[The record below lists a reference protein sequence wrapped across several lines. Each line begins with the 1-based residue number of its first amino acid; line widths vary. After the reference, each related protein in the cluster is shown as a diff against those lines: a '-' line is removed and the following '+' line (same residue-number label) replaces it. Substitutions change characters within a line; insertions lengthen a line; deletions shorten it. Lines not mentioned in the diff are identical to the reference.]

1 MARGR
6 KQVVE
11 QPEAPTVDLVS
22 RGEDAKR
29 LFEME
34 YFKDIC
40 TRMEETYKGEVL
52 NLHPSNTARFSA
64 IQERRQGLID
74 LRGSIVGDIEAG
86 RKALAQKQG
95 EVKQGRVA

>member
-1 MARGR
+1 MARGK
-6 KQVVE
+6 KQVE
-11 QPEAPTVDLVS
+11 QPDTTTVDLVS

-40 TRMEETYKGEVL
+40 TRMEETYKSEVL

-74 LRGSIVGDIEAG
+74 LRGSIVADIEAG
-86 RKALAQKQG
+86 RKALAQAQG
-95 EVKQGRVA
+95 EHSKGRVA

>member
-1 MARGR
+1 MARGK
-6 KQVVE
+6 KQVE
-11 QPEAPTVDLVS
+11 QPESPTVDLVS

-40 TRMEETYKGEVL
+40 TRMEETYKSEVL
-52 NLHPSNTARFSA
+52 SLHPTATARFAA

-74 LRGSIVGDIEAG
+74 LRGSIIGDAEAA
-86 RKALAQKQG
+86 RKELAKMHG
-95 EVKQGRVA
+95 EKHSGRVA

>member
-1 MARGR
+1 MARGK
-6 KQVVE
+6 KQVE
-11 QPEAPTVDLVS
+11 QPDTPTVDLVS

-34 YFKDIC
+34 YFNGIC
-40 TRMEETYKGEVL
+40 TRMEDLYKAEVL

-86 RKALAQKQG
+86 RKALAQAQG
-95 EVKQGRVA
+95 ESTKGRVA

>member
-1 MARGR
+1 MARGK
-6 KQVVE
+6 KQVE
-11 QPEAPTVDLVS
+11 QPDTPTVDLVS

-40 TRMEETYKGEVL
+40 TRMEDLYKSEVL

-86 RKALAQKQG
+86 RKALAQAQG
-95 EVKQGRVA
+95 EQIKSRRA